1 MKKKKEAPIVRSKE
15 QIMADLKANVK
26 FQEKMVFIKT
36 KVYPA
41 LCDATTS
48 IDDATGNLSIINSII
63 MEKFLGFMK
72 EKTMKDI
79 DIYTNLSEKDDKY
92 EELKAFLQL
101 FDDYTVFDAK
111 DILEGLKSEI
121 TLFITEEN
129 KSRQLS
135 DLKTKWLDEL

>member
-1 MKKKKEAPIVRSKE
+1 MKKKKQTPIIRSKE
-15 QIMADLKANVK
+15 QILADLRANVK
-26 FQEKMVFIKT
+26 FQEKMTFIKE

-48 IDDATGNLSIINSII
+48 IDDATQNLSIINTVI

-79 DIYTNLSEKDDKY
+79 NIYSNLDPKDPKY
-92 EELKAFLQL
+92 EELKALLQL
-101 FDDYTVFDAK
+101 FDEYSVFDTK
-111 DILEGLKSEI
+111 DILEGMKNEI